1 MSTSIETPL
10 ETKMQVRA
18 CLAATYRRRGSWEAV
33 ADYYGKFSKAAYWR
47 TAKEPGYLPPPGLM
61 ENVLAKG
68 AAPRLQSI
76 PIYPDADVDVYYRS
90 GNGSLHT
97 YTVPADAEVVIVPAG
112 ARVVQSKPA
121 SKPRRK
127 RTTRDL
133 SRLERRGWSTA
144 EIDRALN
151 AMYDYP
157 DDMRNL
163 LRLLSALPGEPDPVR
178 LITLVD
184 GWLAEDA
191 ATDPGEGAGVLAR
204 LE

>member
-112 ARVVQSKPA
+112 ARVVQSKPPQP
-121 SKPRRK
+121 KRK
-127 RTTRDL
+127 RTR
-133 SRLERRGWSTA
+133 
-144 EIDRALN
+144 IDITGLPLN
-151 AMYDYP
+151 AQEARAVLLWWLEPYRRDWP
-157 DDMRNL
+157 DW
-163 LRLLSALPGEPDPVR
+163 LRRPLAEQAATGPGEVAE
-178 LITLVD
+178 
-184 GWLAEDA
+184 GLA
-191 ATDPGEGAGVLAR
+191 G